1 VPLGDEDAPPLIE
14 ALAERDL
21 AAEPAIW
28 DDAGVDWT
36 AYDLVVL
43 RSTWDYPRRRDAFLA
58 WVDSL
63 PRVLNPSEVVR
74 WNTDK
79 RYLEALGREG
89 VPTVPT
95 RFLAPED
102 AFEPPSEPFVVKPA
116 VGAGSIGAARY
127 EPGDEQ
133 AREHMRALLA
143 EGQTV
148 MIQPYLTAVDDVGET
163 TLLYV
168 GDAFSHAVHKGPLL
182 MPGRPPEEGLYVEE
196 TLTPVQPSASELA
209 AGERALDAVPFGR
222 VGLLYARVDLIPAA
236 DGSPVVLEVELTEP
250 SLFLGYADGAVE
262 RFAAAIAAASQRRR
276 MSAENGPIA
285 SQ

>member
-1 VPLGDEDAPPLIE
+1 MPLGDEDALTLIE
-14 ALAERDL
+14 ALAERGL
-21 AAEPAIW
+21 VAEPAVW

-58 WVDSL
+58 WVESL

-79 RYLEALGREG
+79 RYLEALGRQG

-95 RFLAPED
+95 RFLEPGD
-102 AFEPPSEPFVVKPA
+102 AFEPPLEPFVVKPA

-127 EPGDEQ
+127 EPGDEH
-133 AREHMRALLA
+133 ARDHANALLA

-148 MIQPYLTAVDDVGET
+148 MVQPYLAAVDEVGET

-168 GDAFSHAVHKGPLL
+168 GDSFSHAVHKGPLL
-182 MPGRPPEEGLYVEE
+182 MAGGPPEEGLYVEE
-196 TLTPVQPSASELA
+196 TLMPAQPSTAELA
-209 AGERALDAVPFGR
+209 VGELALNAVSFER

-262 RFAAAIAAASQRRR
+262 RFADAIVAASQRRR

>member
-1 VPLGDEDAPPLIE
+1 MPLGDEDAPSLIE

-21 AAEPAIW
+21 VAEPAIW
-28 DDAGVDWT
+28 DDDGVDWT

-43 RSTWDYPRRRDAFLA
+43 RSTWDYPRRREMFLA

-79 RYLEALGREG
+79 RYLEALRTEG

-95 RFLAPED
+95 RFLEPGE
-102 AFEPPSEPFVVKPA
+102 AFEPPIEPFVVKPA

-133 AREHMRALLA
+133 AEAHARALQG
-143 EGQTV
+143 EGHTV
-148 MIQPYLTAVDDVGET
+148 MVQPYFTSVDDVGET

-182 MPGRPPEEGLYVEE
+182 TPGGPPEEGLYVEE
-196 TLTPVQPSASELA
+196 TLMPAQPSAAELA
-209 AGERALDAVPFGR
+209 LGERALDAVPFDR
-222 VGLLYARVDLIPAA
+222 LGLLYARIDLIPAA
-236 DGSPVVLEVELTEP
+236 DGGPVVLEVELTEP

-262 RFAAAIAAASQRRR
+262 RFAGAISVASGR
-276 MSAENGPIA
+276 G
-285 SQ
+285 